1 MRLACGWLVGT
12 LPHIRSCAHACEGI
26 THSHALLY
34 AYTTQVDQMSLGMRG
49 QSDNGAIR
57 GLVSS
62 GPSSFA
68 LWNAS
73 RNALIGEVRNRR
85 IEFATLVGRSVPRLA
100 RDA

>member
-1 MRLACGWLVGT
+1 
-12 LPHIRSCAHACEGI
+12 
-26 THSHALLY
+26 
-34 AYTTQVDQMSLGMRG
+34 MRG

-85 IEFATLVGRSVPRLA
+85 IEFATLVGRSVRRLA
-100 RDA
+100 R